1 MSIETQQIVVSGVT
15 VQVIRKAI
23 KNLHLGVYPPNGRV
37 RVAAP
42 LRVSDNAVRLAIVDK
57 LGWIKRQRAK
67 FESQPR
73 QSIREMVSGESHYVF
88 GRRYRLRVI
97 HDPGRA
103 MVKTR
108 GRWMEMHVPQGAS
121 AAKRSRL
128 LQGWY
133 RERLRERALP
143 LVLKWQHAI
152 DVHLADW
159 GIKRMK
165 TKWGTCNPSAGRIWL
180 NLELAKKPVQC
191 LEYLIVHELVH
202 LVERTHNERF
212 IALMDEHLPNWKARR
227 MLLNAQPLAHDTWG
241 Y

>member
-1 MSIETQQIVVSGVT
+1 MSTETHQIVVSGVT

-67 FESQPR
+67 FDGQPR
-73 QSIREMVSGESHYVF
+73 QSVRELVSGESHYVF

-97 HDPGRA
+97 HGPGRA

-108 GRWMEMHVPQGAS
+108 GRWMDMHVPQGTS
-121 AAKRSRL
+121 AVKRSRV
-128 LQGWY
+128 LQVWY
-133 RERLRERALP
+133 RECLRARALP
-143 LVLKWQHAI
+143 LVIKWQRAI
-152 DVHLADW
+152 GVDVTDW

-165 TKWGTCNPSAGRIWL
+165 TKWGTCNPNAGRIWL
-180 NLELAKKPVQC
+180 NLELAKKPMRCV
-191 LEYLIVHELVH
+191 EYLVVHELVH
-202 LVERTHNERF
+202 LIERTHNQRF
-212 IALMDEHLPNWKARR
+212 LALMDEHLPDWRSRR
-227 MLLNAQPLAHDTWG
+227 TLLNTQPLAHDTWE

>member
-1 MSIETQQIVVSGVT
+1 MSTETHQIVVSGVT

-42 LRVSDNAVRLAIVDK
+42 LRVSDNAVRLAVVDK

-67 FESQPR
+67 FDTQPR
-73 QSIREMVSGESHYVF
+73 QSVREMVSGESHFVF

-97 HDPGRA
+97 HGPGA
-103 MVKTR
+103 ATVKIR
-108 GRWMEMHVPQGAS
+108 GRWIEMCVRQGAS
-121 AAKRSRL
+121 AEMRSRL

-133 RERLRERALP
+133 RQRLRERALP

-152 DVHLADW
+152 GVHLADW
-159 GIKRMK
+159 DIRRMK
-165 TKWGTCNPSAGRIWL
+165 TKWGTCNPNASRIWL
-180 NLELAKKPVQC
+180 NLELAKKPVRC

-202 LVERTHNERF
+202 LIERTHNDQF
-212 IALMDEHLPNWKARR
+212 LALMDDYLPDWRSRR
-227 MLLNAQPLAHDTWG
+227 TLLNAQPLAHDAWG